1 MSPDMREGGDNDGRY
16 DERIETDAIRVN
28 VFDNIM

>member
-1 MSPDMREGGDNDGRY
+1 MREGDNNEGRY
-16 DERIETDAIRVN
+16 DERIETDAICVN